1 MAKQT
6 LPVNYVND
14 TLASAM
20 NGLRRYRQINNA
32 DGTVSFE
39 DVTDYDVVGNDFGA
53 TQLNATNQAVN
64 ESADKGKI
72 IDDIDVIGAVTEE
85 GYIAGALAL
94 KKVNESLKSLYE
106 LDSESKIRIS
116 ALEKQSGTYTFDS
129 IGILY
134 IICGASAEQSSYLY
148 ASSNLFGATYVAVM
162 TPANSGTRTT
172 QYHINKGDTL
182 TVTSF
187 RNSNSMSIWFVPYK

>member
-94 KKVNESLKSLYE
+94 KKVNESLNGL
-106 LDSESKIRIS
+106 IR
-116 ALEKQSGTYTFDS
+116 GTTETF
-129 IGILY
+129 
-134 IICGASAEQSSYLY
+134 
-148 ASSNLFGATYVAVM
+148 TVAH
-162 TPANSGTRTT
+162 TKTG
-172 QYHINKGDTL
+172 TL
-182 TVTSF
+182 TITIPERSNTDYIVLLTPVNYSLTDCFYFVLNKTTTSF
-187 RNSNSMSIWFVPYK
+187 TISLWNNGTSGSRTAQFNYIVLG